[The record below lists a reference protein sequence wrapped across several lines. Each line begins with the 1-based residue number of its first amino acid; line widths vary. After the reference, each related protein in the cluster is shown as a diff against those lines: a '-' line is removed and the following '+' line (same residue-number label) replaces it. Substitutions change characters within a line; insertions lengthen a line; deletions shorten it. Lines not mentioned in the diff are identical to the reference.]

1 MPVTF
6 EQLKSIVIKEEEK
19 FIFEQYENEG
29 MDSVP
34 YIEEMKEEISG
45 CTSIAEILDWYDM
58 RGFDEGEKYVVVIKM
73 LMKATSLTN
82 K

>member
-6 EQLKSIVIKEEEK
+6 EQLKGIVIKGEEK
-19 FIFEQYENEG
+19 FIFERYENEG

-34 YIEEMKEEISG
+34 YIEEMKEEIGG
-45 CTSIAEILDWYDM
+45 CKSISQLMDWYGM
-58 RGFDEGEKYVVVIKM
+58 KGFDESEGYELIIKY
-73 LMKATSLTN
+73 LMRATSLTN